1 MRTLEVGLL
10 LGASMALACSS
21 SKTSSADSANAIVQA
36 EPAPSPEASPQ
47 QPVASDP
54 LAHCNSEKDE
64 EGELT
69 VNENF
74 SGIRL
79 GSSAGD
85 VQSLFGTPESVSEPE
100 EEAATGDIIWNWAYP
115 AQGVS
120 LTMASATQ
128 DAKTSRVSWITIE
141 QPSAIKT
148 ALGLGIGSPLEDVR
162 TLYRACM
169 SDPDAVPSMAS
180 PSIVIGSPY
189 NGLWIEVA
197 DGKVRSMALG
207 GAE

>member
-1 MRTLEVGLL
+1 MRTLEVCLL
-10 LGASMALACSS
+10 LGASMALACSA
-21 SKTSSADSANAIVQA
+21 SKTSPAGNNAIAQA
-36 EPAPSPEASPQ
+36 EPPTSPEASPQ
-47 QPVASDP
+47 QPVTLDP

-74 SGIRL
+74 SEIRL
-79 GSSAGD
+79 GSSADD
-85 VQSLFGTPESVSEPE
+85 VQSLFGKPESVSEPQE
-100 EEAATGDIIWNWAYP
+100 EEATGDIIWNWEYP
-115 AQGVS
+115 TQGIS
-120 LTMASATQ
+120 LTMANATK
-128 DAKTSRVSWITIE
+128 DAKTSRVSWITIA
-141 QPSAIKT
+141 QPSSIKT
-148 ALGLGIGSPLEDVR
+148 ALGLGIGSTLEDMR

-169 SDPDAVPSMAS
+169 SDPGAE

-207 GAE
+207 AAE